1 MSKLHLIFRLG
12 LGLAVPV
19 AMLGACGGDDPSA
32 PTGET
37 QAPCP
42 AGFLPLTTGSTWKYF
57 VRDVSSTSTS
67 MKETTVEGREPVPR
81 IPSVMAFKVTT
92 KKGIALRDQTVSWQD
107 RVGTQVQ
114 RYQETSYKPGTAGAA
129 PTEDI
134 VEWWSPYKLRLD
146 ESADKLRKSMSWKID
161 YMETAI
167 EAGAMTTRARSE
179 TWTVVGVNEEV
190 TVLKGTYK
198 ALHVHRAG
206 APSAA
211 SGEGSDKHYWFA
223 CGVGKVKETGGQT
236 EELTDF
242 TIAP

>member
-1 MSKLHLIFRLG
+1 MSKLHLILG
-12 LGLAVPV
+12 LTI
-19 AMLGACGGDDPSA
+19 MWSSACGGDDPSA

-42 AGFLPLTTGSTWKYF
+42 AGFMPLTTGSSWKYF

-67 MKETTVEGREPVPR
+67 MKETTVAAREAVPR
-81 IPSVMAFKVTT
+81 NPSVMAFKIVT
-92 KKGIALRDQTVSWQD
+92 KKGITLRDQTVSWQD
-107 RVGTQVQ
+107 RVGSQVV
-114 RYQETSYKPGTAGAA
+114 RYQETSYKPGVAGAE

-146 ESADKLRKSMSWKID
+146 ESADKLRKGMSWKLD
-161 YMETAI
+161 YSETAI
-167 EAGAMTTRARSE
+167 EAGAMTTRMRSE
-179 TWTVVGVNEEV
+179 TWTVIGVNEEV
-190 TVLKGTYK
+190 TVLKGTYP
-198 ALHVHRAG
+198 ALHLHRAG

>member
-1 MSKLHLIFRLG
+1 MSKLHLILP
-12 LGLAVPV
+12 LGLAAAV
-19 AMLGACGGDDPSA
+19 LGTSACGGDDPSSMNGDEA
-32 PTGET
+32 
-37 QAPCP
+37 QDPCP
-42 AGFLPLTTGSTWKYF
+42 AGFMPLAAGNSWKYF

-67 MKETTVEGREPVPR
+67 MKETVVEPREPVPR
-81 IPSVMAFKVTT
+81 NPSVMAFKIVTR
-92 KKGIALRDQTVSWQD
+92 KGITLRDQTVSWQN
-107 RVGTQVQ
+107 RVGNQVV
-114 RYQETSYKPGTAGAA
+114 RYQETSYKPAAMTGGA

-146 ESADKLRKSMSWKID
+146 ESADKLRKGTTWTLD
-161 YMETAI
+161 YMETAL
-167 EAGAMTTRARSE
+167 EAGVMATRARSE
-179 TWTVVGVNEEV
+179 TWRVVGVNEEV

-236 EELTDF
+236 EELTDV
-242 TIAP
+242 TIVP